1 MLALIV
7 VPASPAPLLQG
18 GAGLSKGHSTA
29 ARVGA
34 LALGVMSRLIQV
46 VRMMHQVGWG
56 GLVACA
62 GVGAGRFKGPH
73 WCSKK

>member
-29 ARVGA
+29 TRVGA

-46 VRMMHQVGWG
+46 VRMMHQVGWA